1 MTSSKVY
8 ECEGSDVVAPNTSGS
23 SSGNTRALCESI
35 STWTL
40 FSNRLM
46 CMGRLL
52 RDSWKQYMAPA
63 EIGSLSEETG
73 RTQSILQIGIH
84 LEGKKFLIR
93 NLMNITNLNFFAE
106 LLTFDLHKGSRHR
119 FHVRVSTAKGDP
131 PASDRVFVLVRIN
144 SRVHY
149 A

>member
-1 MTSSKVY
+1 M
-8 ECEGSDVVAPNTSGS
+8 E
-23 SSGNTRALCESI
+23 
-35 STWTL
+35 
-40 FSNRLM
+40 
-46 CMGRLL
+46 RLL

-106 LLTFDLHKGSRHR
+106 LLTFDLHKGSCHS
-119 FHVRVSTAKGDP
+119 FHVRVRTFKSDP
-131 PASDRVFVLVRIN
+131 PTSDRVFVLVRVD
-144 SRVHY
+144 SRIHY